1 MAGIEW
7 TTKYPYWLV
16 ALTVLV
22 CFQVQFAGAEDF
34 AQLRSA
40 AERGDAA
47 AHDRLR
53 HAAEQGEAEAQWG
66 LGRMY
71 DYGRGVAQNHREAA
85 RWYRKAAEQGHATAQ
100 HNLGWMYATGKG
112 VEQNDLEAEKWLRRA
127 AQPKS
132 AKTQNHPAFK
142 DRQSEGIV
150 EEVREAEKR
159 YRRPAKPADA
169 AAQNRLPRA
178 HKQEAP
184 KAQDN
189 PGRAGR
195 QGVAARSRE
204 MADLQVV
211 TADELCHKDLK
222 SIVVDSDSR
231 DLAAEKS
238 LYYDHI
244 YQYVEEYP
252 YWKYVGGGL
261 IGIAYRKNV
270 RSGNMAIE
278 GSTDAE
284 GENHVALHLSGT
296 GNLDGIPLKIGM
308 ADGAFGYLMVPSTAE
323 NRHAT
328 FLDIGSIRVL
338 TTMAGGIVEVP
349 RRNVRGNS
357 LSFLKVTPRREN
369 PLGTALIRRSPSDRW
384 WGIERRYM
392 EGGETVY
399 ERPDDK
405 NLWLRTIS
413 ASQVRT
419 VEIAGRQRRQRV
431 LCRYKYGPIAATN
444 DERFRPRIER
454 ELDAWAARHRAA
466 TQAKKRAE
474 EVIHFVEVPRE
485 LGREFR
491 VRGRCGVVELKFPTN
506 SSAIRTVDRRWSTT
520 LLFNKPTYAG
530 YFQVHGDLLV
540 NGARFPKSVR
550 APLRASF
557 RSLTSLK
564 VEKFRKSAEIL
575 DLLRKREFSSRVEW
589 VAKEIDRDCDWAPEG
604 TAPSPD
610 TCWLRA
616 KRQVLERSGCDL

>member
-1 MAGIEW
+1 MGIAGIA
-7 TTKYPYWLV
+7 KHPYRLV
-16 ALTVLV
+16 ALGVLV

-34 AQLRSA
+34 TQLRRA

-53 HAAEQGEAEAQWG
+53 HAAEQGEAEAQWS

-71 DYGRGVAQNHREAA
+71 DYGRGVAKDHREAA
-85 RWYRKAAEQGHATAQ
+85 KWYRKAAEQGHATAQ
-100 HNLGWMYATGKG
+100 YNLGWMYATGKG
-112 VEQNDLEAEKWLRRA
+112 VEQNDREAEKWLRRA
-127 AQPKS
+127 AQPEKER
-132 AKTQNHPAFK
+132 AQNAAAFK
-142 DRQSEGIV
+142 DRQSEGIA
-150 EEVREAEKR
+150 EDVREAEKS
-159 YRRPAKPADA
+159 YRPPAKPVDA
-169 AAQNRLPRA
+169 AAQNRLRRA
-178 HKQEAP
+178 HKQEPP

-189 PGRAGR
+189 PGRASR

-204 MADLQVV
+204 MTDVAE
-211 TADELCHKDLK
+211 ELCHKDLK
-222 SIVVDSDSR
+222 SIVVDSNSR

-244 YQYVEEYP
+244 YQYVKEYP

-270 RSGNMAIE
+270 RSGNMEIK

-284 GENHVALHLSGT
+284 GGNHVSLHLSGT
-296 GNLDGIPLKIGM
+296 GNLDGIPLTISM
-308 ADGAFGYLMVPSTAE
+308 ADGAFAYLMVPSTAE
-323 NRHAT
+323 NRHSS
-328 FLDIGSIRVL
+328 FLDISSIRVL
-338 TTMAGGIVEVP
+338 TTMAGRIVEVP
-349 RRNVRGNS
+349 RRSVRGNS

-369 PLGTALIRRSPSDRW
+369 PLGTALMRRSPSDRW

-399 ERPDDK
+399 ETPDDK

-413 ASQVRT
+413 ASQART
-419 VEIAGRQRRQRV
+419 VEIAGRERRQRV
-431 LCRYKYGPIAATN
+431 LCRYEYGPIAATN

-466 TQAKKRAE
+466 AQAKKRSE
-474 EVIHFVEVPRE
+474 EVIHFAEVPRE

-506 SSAIRTVDRRWSTT
+506 SSAIRSVERRWSTT
-520 LLFNKPTYAG
+520 LIFNKPTYAG
-530 YFQVHGDLLV
+530 YFQVYGDLLV
-540 NGARFPKSVR
+540 NGAKFPKSVR

-557 RSLTSLK
+557 RSMTSLK
-564 VEKFRKSAEIL
+564 VEKFRKSADVL
-575 DLLRKREFSSRVEW
+575 DLLRKREFSSRGVEW
-589 VAKEIDRDCDWAPEG
+589 INKAIGRDCDWAPEG

-616 KRQVLERSGCDL
+616 KRQVLERSGCDP

>member
-1 MAGIEW
+1 MEGIGG
-7 TTKYPYWLV
+7 TTKHPIWLV
-16 ALTVLV
+16 ALTLLV
-22 CFQVQFAGAEDF
+22 CFQVQPAGAEDF
-34 AQLRSA
+34 TQLRKA

-47 AHDRLR
+47 AHDKLR
-53 HAAEQGEAEAQWG
+53 HAAEQGDPEAQWS

-71 DYGRGVAQNHREAA
+71 EYGRGVPQDHPEAA
-85 RWYRKAAEQGHATAQ
+85 RWYRRAAEQGHATAQ
-100 HNLGWMYATGKG
+100 YNLGWMYATGKG
-112 VEQNDLEAEKWLRRA
+112 VVQNDREAEKWFRRA
-127 AQPKS
+127 AQPEKER
-132 AKTQNHPAFK
+132 AQNAAALEDPQ
-142 DRQSEGIV
+142 DEGTAEDV
-150 EEVREAEKR
+150 PEAEKR
-159 YRRPAKPADA
+159 YRRPAKPVDA
-169 AAQNRLPRA
+169 AAQNRLRRS
-178 HKQEAP
+178 HKQERP
-184 KAQDN
+184 QPQDN
-189 PGRAGR
+189 PGSARR
-195 QGVAARSRE
+195 QGDSARARE
-204 MADLQVV
+204 MVDLEVV
-211 TADELCHKDLK
+211 TAEELCHKDLK
-222 SIVVDSDSR
+222 SIVVDTNSR

-270 RSGNMAIE
+270 RSGNMEIE

-284 GENHVALHLSGT
+284 GENHVSLHLSGT
-296 GNLDGIPLKIGM
+296 GNLDGIPLTISM

-323 NRHAT
+323 NRHSS

-349 RRNVRGNS
+349 RSNVRGNS

-369 PLGTALIRRSPSDRW
+369 PLGTALMRRSPRDRW

-413 ASQVRT
+413 ASQVRM
-419 VEIAGRQRRQRV
+419 VEIAGRERRQRA
-431 LCRYKYGPIAATN
+431 LCRYEYGPIAATN

-540 NGARFPKSVR
+540 NGAKFPKSVR

-557 RSLTSLK
+557 RSLTALK
-564 VEKFRKSAEIL
+564 VEKFRRSADIL
-575 DLLRKREFSSRVEW
+575 DLLRKREFSSPVEW
-589 VAKEIDRDCDWAPEG
+589 INKDIGRDCDWAPEG

-616 KRQVLERSGCDL
+616 KRQVLERSGCDP